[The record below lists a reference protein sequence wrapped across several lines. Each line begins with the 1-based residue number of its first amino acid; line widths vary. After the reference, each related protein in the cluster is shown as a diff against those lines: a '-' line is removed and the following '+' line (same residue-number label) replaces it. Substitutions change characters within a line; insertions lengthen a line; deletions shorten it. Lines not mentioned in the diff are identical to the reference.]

1 MGNSNSKNKNKYP
14 RLSKSVWEGYR
25 GIESAID
32 GFHFSSIKNINDDG
46 IWDGNWNVQLYHQ
59 KSDDSSSTVFLNR
72 FDFNPIRIEIT
83 IIENELTVHF
93 MKDQNTRCNPV
104 IWSKDEYVLDSS
116 HKLVSINR
124 RNDVVS
130 AKSRAIVVASDVRSY
145 QDFSQCGPLKE
156 PTTFSGMRHVF
167 TVSDD
172 SSSMFYY
179 WIKKDGEYRL
189 NPNIPVE
196 FGIFDIRSLKVY
208 ELSTGV
214 YLIVIQTNS
223 GQTYLSGYLSTNETP
238 IFATFQITSNLE
250 QKQFQSFEH
259 VSGTVFK
266 CFFSDRTEKTFSI
279 ESNLYATIKEVLN
292 A

>member
-1 MGNSNSKNKNKYP
+1 MGNSNSNNKKDAT
-14 RLSKSVWEGYR
+14 LTASVWEYDGT
-25 GIESAID
+25 ESTI
-32 GFHFSSIKNINDDG
+32 GGLYLSSLKMIRNDG
-46 IWDGNWNVQLYHQ
+46 IWDGKWDVRLYHQ
-59 KSDDSSSTVFLNR
+59 KSDGSRSTVF
-72 FDFNPIRIEIT
+72 FDKLCFNPVGIEIT
-83 IIENELTVHF
+83 ITKDDVLTVHF

-104 IWSKDEYVLDSS
+104 IWKKAEYELDSS
-116 HKLVSINR
+116 HNIVSIKR

-130 AKSRAIVVASDVRSY
+130 AERRAIVVASDVRSY
-145 QDFSQCGPLKE
+145 QNFSQCGPLKE

-172 SSSMFYY
+172 SKSMYY
-179 WIKKDGEYRL
+179 GIKKDGEYRL
-189 NPNIPVE
+189 NPNFPVE

-214 YLIVIQTNS
+214 YLIIIQTNS
-223 GQTYLSGYLSTNETP
+223 GQTYLSGYLSTNATQ
-238 IFATFQITSNLE
+238 IFTTFQITSNLD
-250 QKQFQSFEH
+250 QKQFKSFEH

-279 ESNLYATIKEVLN
+279 ESNLDATITEVLD